1 MASVSEKSFGQRY
14 TKARDLVEYMEE
26 LPGFDPGVAEL
37 EAANLSTF
45 LDTVDT
51 ANSDVASKL
60 SAVQTVREER
70 YNMFNST
77 TGIITRCSQIR
88 DYIGSIHTQHKKALD
103 YKKVQKAVQ
112 KMRGIRLTKKTAT
125 NPEEP
130 GKKTRSTSERSFGSI
145 LQSGKDVLEV
155 VKTVGGYAPSNT
167 NITIANYTTFL
178 ASVDTKNQSVAE
190 KHEQYDDA
198 IEARL
203 DLYKQL
209 AERVSKIKLAVAAQY
224 GKDSNEYKDVV
235 KY

>member
-14 TKARDLVEYMEE
+14 TKARDLVQYMEE

-37 EAANLSTF
+37 EAANLSDF
-45 LDTVDT
+45 LDTVDI

-60 SAVQTVREER
+60 SAVQTEREER
-70 YNMFNST
+70 YNMFKAPD
-77 TGIITRCSQIR
+77 GLITRCSQIR

-112 KMRGIRLTKKTAT
+112 KMRGVRMTKKAAVD
-125 NPEEP
+125 PEAP
-130 GKKTRSTSERSFGSI
+130 GNKTRSVSERSFGSI
-145 LQSGKDVLEV
+145 LQTGKDVLEV
-155 VKTVGGYAPSNT
+155 IKTVGGYAPSNT
-167 NITIANYTTFL
+167 NLTIANYTTFVS
-178 ASVDTKNQSVAE
+178 AIDAKNSAVAE
-190 KHEQYDDA
+190 KYEQYDDSV
-198 IEARL
+198 EARL